1 MPHEIFYLS
10 PTRPAARAAERLFRR
25 ERTRI
30 RRRIPGAIIEH
41 IGATAIRNFPT
52 KGDLDIVVRV
62 DSDAFPE
69 TDRALSR
76 LYLRNTANKRTTD
89 FASFKDDESHPPL
102 GVQLAV
108 IGSGHDD
115 FDLLRDQLRVS
126 VSCRRSLARLK
137 RRFAGRSMNR
147 YRRAK
152 GAEIERI
159 SKKEP
164 LATLLAGRRS
174 RTKPVTN

>member
-1 MPHEIFYLS
+1 MPRELFHLS
-10 PTRPAARAAERLFRR
+10 PARPAARAAERLFRR

-52 KGDLDIVVRV
+52 KGDLDIVVRISI
-62 DSDAFPE
+62 DEFPAA
-69 TDRALSR
+69 DRELSR
-76 LYLRNTANKRTTD
+76 LYIRNTANKRTAA
-89 FASFKDDESHPPL
+89 FASFKDDQAHPPL
-102 GVQLAV
+102 GVQLVA
-108 IGSGHDD
+108 IGAEHDD

-126 VSCRRSLARLK
+126 VSCRRTLARLK
-137 RRFAGRSMNR
+137 RRFEGRSMNH

-152 GAEIERI
+152 SAAIEQI

-174 RTKPVTN
+174 RSKPVKS

>member
-1 MPHEIFYLS
+1 MPREILHLS
-10 PTRPAARAAERLFRR
+10 PIRPAACAAEKLFRR
-25 ERTRI
+25 ERARI

-62 DSDAFPE
+62 TAEEFNAAE
-69 TDRALSR
+69 RALSR
-76 LYLRNTANKRTTD
+76 LYLRNTGNKRTD
-89 FASFKDDESHPPL
+89 AFASFKDDDAVPPL
-102 GVQLAV
+102 GVQLTA
-108 IGSGHDD
+108 IGSEHDD

-137 RRFAGRSMNR
+137 HRFVGRAMAL

-152 GAEIERI
+152 SAAIGQIAQ
-159 SKKEP
+159 KEP
-164 LATLLAGRRS
+164 LATLLAARRS
-174 RTKPVTN
+174 RAKPVKH